1 MAHKKGGGSSRNGRD
16 SASQRLGIKKY
27 GGQQVISGNIIVR
40 QHGTKVRPGLGVGM
54 GRDYTIFA
62 VTQGAVKF
70 ETLPGGQKKVHVIET
85 EETKQAR
92 IALELARAKVRRE
105 REDAKPKKEKAPKV
119 SKDVKPSKGKDEK
132 APKAK
137 ETKKA

>member
-16 SASQRLGIKKY
+16 SAGQRLGIKKY
-27 GGQQVISGNIIVR
+27 GGEQVISGNIIVR

-54 GRDYTIFA
+54 GRDFTIFA
-62 VTQGAVKF
+62 VTQGAVTF
-70 ETLPGGQKKVHVIET
+70 ETLPGGQKKVHVVET
-85 EETKQAR
+85 EEIKQAR
-92 IALELARAKVRRE
+92 ITLELARAKVRRD

-119 SKDVKPSKGKDEK
+119 SKDEKSAKAKDEK
-132 APKAK
+132 AAKAK

>member
-62 VTQGAVKF
+62 VTQGAVTF
-70 ETLPGGQKKVHVIET
+70 ETLPGGQKKVHVVET

-119 SKDVKPSKGKDEK
+119 SKDVKPTKATDQK

-137 ETKKA
+137 EVKKG

>member
-62 VTQGAVKF
+62 VTQGAVTF
-70 ETLPGGQKKVHVIET
+70 ETLPGGQKKVHVVET

-92 IALELARAKVRRE
+92 IALELARAKARRD

-119 SKDVKPSKGKDEK
+119 STDVKTGKATDQK

-137 ETKKA
+137 EVKKG

>member
-16 SASQRLGIKKY
+16 SAGQRLGIKKY
-27 GGQQVISGNIIVR
+27 GGEQVISGNILVR

-62 VTQGAVKF
+62 VTQGAVTF
-70 ETLPGGQKKVHVIET
+70 ETLPGGQKKVHVVET
-85 EETKQAR
+85 EATKQAR
-92 IALELARAKVRRE
+92 ITIELARAKVRRE
-105 REDAKPKKEKAPKV
+105 RDDAKPKKEQAPKT
-119 SKDVKPSKGKDEK
+119 SKDEKSAKGKDEK

-137 ETKKA
+137 EAKKA

>member
-16 SASQRLGIKKY
+16 SAGQRLGIKKY
-27 GGQQVISGNIIVR
+27 GGEQVISGNIIVR
-40 QHGTKVRPGLGVGM
+40 QHGTKVRPGLGVGI

-62 VTQGAVKF
+62 VTQGAVTY
-70 ETLPGGQKKVHVIET
+70 ETLPGGQKKVHVVET

-105 REDAKPKKEKAPKV
+105 RDDAKPKKEKAPKA
-119 SKDVKPSKGKDEK
+119 SKDEKSAKGKEEK

>member
-16 SASQRLGIKKY
+16 SAGQRLGIKKY
-27 GGQQVISGNIIVR
+27 GGEEVISGNIIVR
-40 QHGTKVRPGLGVGM
+40 QHGTKVRPGLGVGI

-62 VTQGAVKF
+62 VTQGAVTF
-70 ETLPGGQKKVHVIET
+70 ETLPGGQKKVHVVET
-85 EETKQAR
+85 EETKQGR
-92 IALELARAKVRRE
+92 IALELARAKARRD

-119 SKDVKPSKGKDEK
+119 TKDEKSAKVKEEK

>member
-16 SASQRLGIKKY
+16 SAGQRLGIKKY
-27 GGQQVISGNIIVR
+27 GGQEVISGNIIVR

-54 GRDYTIFA
+54 GRDYTLFA
-62 VTQGAVKF
+62 VTQGAVTF
-70 ETLPGGQKKVHVIET
+70 ETLPGGQKKVHVVET
-85 EETKQAR
+85 EETKQGR
-92 IALELARAKVRRE
+92 IALELARSKVRRD

-119 SKDVKPSKGKDEK
+119 SNDEKSAKGKDEK

>member
-16 SASQRLGIKKY
+16 SASQRLGIKRF
-27 GGQQVISGNIIVR
+27 GGEQVISGNIIVR
-40 QHGTKVRPGLGVGM
+40 QHGTKVHPGWGVGM

-62 VTQGAVKF
+62 VTQGAVTF
-70 ETLPGGQKKVHVIET
+70 ETLPGGRKKVHVVES

-92 IALELARAKVRRE
+92 IALETARAQARRE
-105 REDAKPKKEKAPKV
+105 REAAKPKKEKAPKV
-119 SKDVKPSKGKDEK
+119 AKEEK

-137 ETKKA
+137 DDKAPKAKDAKKA

>member
-16 SASQRLGIKKY
+16 SASQRLDIKKY

-62 VTQGAVKF
+62 VTQGAVTF
-70 ETLPGGQKKVHVIET
+70 ETLPGGQKKVHVVET

-119 SKDVKPSKGKDEK
+119 SKDVKPAKATDQK

-137 ETKKA
+137 EVKKG

>member
-16 SASQRLGIKKY
+16 SAGQRLGVKKY
-27 GGQQVISGNIIVR
+27 GGEQVISGNILVR
-40 QHGTKVRPGLGVGM
+40 QHGTKIRPGLGVGM

-62 VTQGAVKF
+62 VTQGAVTF

-92 IALELARAKVRRE
+92 IALELARAKVRRD

-119 SKDVKPSKGKDEK
+119 SKDEKSAKAKDEK

>member
-62 VTQGAVKF
+62 VTQGAVTF
-70 ETLPGGQKKVHVIET
+70 ETLPGGQKKVHVVET

-119 SKDVKPSKGKDEK
+119 SKDVKPAKATDQK

-137 ETKKA
+137 EVKKG

>member
-16 SASQRLGIKKY
+16 SAGQRLGIKKY
-27 GGQQVISGNIIVR
+27 GGEQVISGNILVR

-62 VTQGAVKF
+62 VTQGAVTF
-70 ETLPGGQKKVHVIET
+70 ETLPGGQKRVHVVET
-85 EETKQAR
+85 EETKQGR
-92 IALELARAKVRRE
+92 IALELTRAKVRRE

-119 SKDVKPSKGKDEK
+119 SKDEKSASVKDEK
-132 APKAK
+132 APKTK